1 MRDTD
6 YSEAKTLDDIF
17 EINRKEWDKPLQDRN
32 ELLMDLA
39 SKSESICELGI
50 NQGTSFALMMLQK
63 PKLCVGVD
71 IHLWK
76 WRFGNQGIP
85 PLAPLAEKF
94 AAENGMELKM
104 HEGSSI
110 AKKAV
115 HKVDMLH
122 IDSLHK
128 PTHLENELRM
138 HATAIKK
145 YIVFHDTKLDNR
157 ETGGEYAMWK
167 VVEKFLE
174 DNDQWEL
181 IEHYTEGKAGHAAI
195 KRVS

>member
-6 YSEAKTLDDIF
+6 YNDATSLEDVL
-17 EINRKEWDKPLQDRN
+17 EINKKEWDEPLQVRN

-50 NQGTSFALMMLQK
+50 NQGTSFAIMMIQK

-71 IHLWK
+71 TNLKK
-76 WRFGNQGIP
+76 WRQGRDFK
-85 PLAPLAEKF
+85 PLAPLAEDF
-94 AAENGMELKM
+94 AETHGMELKM
-104 HEGSSI
+104 WEGNST
-110 AKKAV
+110 AKRAV

-122 IDSLHK
+122 IDSLHR
-128 PTHLENELRM
+128 PSHLEQELRM

-157 ETGGEYAMWK
+157 ETGGEYALWK
-167 VVEKFLE
+167 VVEKFLDGNE
-174 DNDQWEL
+174 QWEL
-181 IEHYTEGKAGHAAI
+181 MEHYKEGKAGHAAI